1 MNITGIIT
9 EYNPFHN
16 GHLYHLNSAKK
27 QTNCDAVVC
36 IMSGNFVQRGEP
48 ALIDKWKRCEIAL
61 NNGVDLIIELPTFYA
76 VSSAEFF
83 AKGAVSILDKIGVT
97 NNIFFGS
104 ECGDIDKLSK
114 IATILTNETSEFKN
128 ILKDNLTQGI
138 PYIKAREIAL
148 INYFKDENIENILN
162 NSNNILGIEY
172 IKAILNLKSNI
183 NPITLKREGSNYNDK
198 ELISS
203 FASATSIREYLKK
216 DVSLNDLQKFMPFET
231 LKTLEE
237 LKNNNYN
244 FIFPENIY
252 KYIKYKLTTDCINF
266 NNLFDIKE
274 GIENKILKE
283 IYLSNSYEDLIFRI
297 KSKRY
302 TYTKISRLLI
312 QLFIGIN
319 NYNYSDL
326 LKEENLYARI
336 LGFNNK
342 GKLILKEMK
351 KQSTIPIITKL
362 PRSIDNPLL
371 ELDIQATKAYSIL
384 NDSINPFS
392 DYLISPIINNI
403 N

>member
-104 ECGDIDKLSK
+104 ECGYIDKLSK

-128 ILKDNLTQGI
+128 ILKDNLTQGL

-231 LKTLEE
+231 LKILEE

-266 NNLFDIKE
+266 NNLLDIKE

-336 LGFNNK
+336 LGFNDK

-351 KQSTIPIITKL
+351 KKSTIPIITKL